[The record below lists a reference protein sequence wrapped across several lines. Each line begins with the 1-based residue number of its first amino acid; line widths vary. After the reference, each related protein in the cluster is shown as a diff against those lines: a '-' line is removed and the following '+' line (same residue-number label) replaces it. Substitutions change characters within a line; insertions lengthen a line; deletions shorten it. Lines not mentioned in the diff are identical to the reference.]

1 MQAFNLKI
9 YLKNKIVAMK
19 SKSIFI
25 LALVFFPLFSNAQ
38 AKCSDFFQYR
48 LPEAP
53 YEYNDQ
59 SSSAVCVTGQT
70 YEFVLPLTKGKDYRL
85 KFYAAAVFNNRINFK
100 IIDQST
106 HQTVLELP
114 GESGTRA
121 EGTCVLADFFDEDT
135 GKAHHPYFDF
145 YPVTST
151 TLKIILEVL
160 PAPQPESNDPNVKK
174 QVKIERGCVTV
185 VILDKPSEDAS
196 F

>member
-1 MQAFNLKI
+1 
-9 YLKNKIVAMK
+9 MK
-19 SKSIFI
+19 SKLLFI
-25 LALVFFPLFSNAQ
+25 LALGLLPLFSNAQ

-48 LPEAP
+48 TPEAP
-53 YEYNDQ
+53 YQYNDQ

-70 YEFVLPLTKGKDYRL
+70 YEFILPLTKGKDYRL

-114 GESGTRA
+114 GESPTRE
-121 EGTCVLADFFDEDT
+121 EGTCVLADYFDEDS
-135 GKAHHPYFDF
+135 GKPHHPYFDF

-160 PAPQPESNDPNVKK
+160 PVPQPESDPNVMK
-174 QVKIERGCVTV
+174 QVKVERGCVTV
-185 VILDKPSEDAS
+185 VILDKPSDNSS